1 MRLINRL
8 VKSIGGSFSS
18 ELDIS
23 LQKEKGVFKWFLA
36 SILFG
41 ARISQ
46 TIAINTFKEF
56 ENEGITSP
64 DSILKLGWDG
74 LVRILDNGGYVR
86 YDFKTADKLLE
97 ISKNLKENYTGS
109 LLRLKEESKSLKDLE
124 NRLKALGKGIGN
136 VTVNIFLRE
145 LRGIWKVDPLPGG
158 LSLLSAGN
166 LGIINPMESKRK
178 SLERLKD
185 FYKKESPRG
194 ISFIDFESSLVR
206 LGKDYCRKK
215 RCKVCILK
223 SECRKVSL

>member
-1 MRLINRL
+1 MGLVGRL
-8 VKSIGGSFSS
+8 VESVGGSFSS
-18 ELDIS
+18 ELGIP
-23 LQKEKGVFKWFLA
+23 LEKEKGVFKWFLA

-41 ARISQ
+41 ARINQ

-56 ENEGITSP
+56 EKEGITSP

-97 ISKNLKENYTGS
+97 ISRNLKKNYGGS

-124 NRLKALGKGIGN
+124 DRLKALGKGIGE

-145 LRGIWKVDPLPGG
+145 LREIWKVDPLPGN
-158 LSLLSAGN
+158 LTLLSAGN
-166 LGIINPMESKRK
+166 LGIINPKESKRE

-185 FYKKESPRG
+185 FYKREFPKD

-206 LGKDYCRKK
+206 LGKDFCRKK
-215 RCKVCILK
+215 RCRVCALK
-223 SECRKVSL
+223 SDCRKYR